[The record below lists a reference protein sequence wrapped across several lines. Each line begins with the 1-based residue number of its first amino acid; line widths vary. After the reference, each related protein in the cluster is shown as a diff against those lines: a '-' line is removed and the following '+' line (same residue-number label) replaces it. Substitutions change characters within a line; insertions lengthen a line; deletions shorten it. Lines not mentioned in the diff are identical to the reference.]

1 MSTICA
7 NAYTNTFMTD
17 FESKNIYI
25 YPYNKRQNKYVLK
38 VY

>member
-7 NAYTNTFMTD
+7 SAYTNIFMTD
-17 FESKNIYI
+17 FESKYI